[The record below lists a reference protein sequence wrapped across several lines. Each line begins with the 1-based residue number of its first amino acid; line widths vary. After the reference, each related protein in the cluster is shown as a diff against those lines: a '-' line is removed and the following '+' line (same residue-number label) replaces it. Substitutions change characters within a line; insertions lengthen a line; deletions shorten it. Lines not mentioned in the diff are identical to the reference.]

1 MGKIE
6 DNRTQTLAIIILSI
20 LEANLKTTM
29 AKNSEMFGQIADNR
43 AQTLA
48 FTIRSIPEAN
58 N

>member
-1 MGKIE
+1 
-6 DNRTQTLAIIILSI
+6 
-20 LEANLKTTM
+20 M